1 MEMKF
6 RRPPSL
12 PTHSFCR
19 WAILEDMLQHFPFS
33 CTFRV
38 QGTFSNF
45 DARLSTPKVSEL
57 CILNNL
63 SKYYFE
69 NCGDKRDR
77 EDQSGKTLK
86 KSFTSLRRVPI
97 QESEV
102 NAIWPTSGSENL
114 DLGTEALTR
123 IVREVLEEVLKA
135 RLDRHRELVKNK
147 CVDCE
152 KKRDRSPWRLEPQ
165 SVKHERTHLSG
176 NKGIVKGTGSG
187 ANAPFGEHCK
197 KRHSGNYWKRVGA
210 YFLCESREHWIRSVF
225 DDIKTSIGLGY
236 FVIVCCCCE

>member
-38 QGTFSNF
+38 QGRKLHGETM
-45 DARLSTPKVSEL
+45 ARVFQA
-57 CILNNL
+57 
-63 SKYYFE
+63 SKLD
-69 NCGDKRDR
+69 CDKRDR